1 MNEKIIYIFKN
12 IYISLLSGIFSVYCL
27 SFIGFLFHCPILKL
41 YPVTGII
48 FFIILFIYLS
58 KRKKVK
64 NKYLYIAI
72 ICVALLFYFLGL
84 LSYIL
89 IDGSWDGRGYHQV
102 GIILLKNGY
111 NPIYD
116 NTIAFGV
123 NLYKT
128 FNPWS
133 LMIVECYTKFSE
145 ILAANIYLLC
155 GKLETGKMINY
166 IFMFLS
172 CIYSYITLNLIARNR
187 DKNNI
192 ANIIIAFLMVFT
204 PVTICQNATFYVDG
218 LLYYSLINSLFSIAN
233 IEIEVEEKIHSA
245 SLLMNL
251 IILANIKTVGLAYG
265 IIMLLIWAFY
275 TNIKNKCKKTNILTQ
290 TVILK
295 KICITM
301 LSFLLLAGI
310 SGINPYIIN
319 LKQGRHLLYPLMGEN
334 KIEIMNGN
342 MPKSFRGRPS
352 VYKLLMS
359 TFGDTKNFTSEDEI
373 IRLKIPFSIIGQ
385 SIFKYPDMRL
395 GGFGYFWGGILLFS
409 IYLLATLRFKNK
421 SYKNIFCFL
430 SVELLVLL
438 LVNPEAWWARYA
450 PWFWCIPLI
459 ICYFSILEDK
469 NKNLAFVVLTLLF
482 LNNLIIFI
490 QNFAQTINISYF
502 TNKFLESIN
511 KTKIIKLYNDN
522 SCDET
527 YVIKLEEKNINYK
540 FVSENEYQNG
550 CFVSIPKTSD
560 KKLFIECNVN
570 E

>member
-1 MNEKIIYIFKN
+1 
-12 IYISLLSGIFSVYCL
+12 
-27 SFIGFLFHCPILKL
+27 
-41 YPVTGII
+41 
-48 FFIILFIYLS
+48 
-58 KRKKVK
+58 
-64 NKYLYIAI
+64 
-72 ICVALLFYFLGL
+72 
-84 LSYIL
+84 
-89 IDGSWDGRGYHQV
+89 
-102 GIILLKNGY
+102 
-111 NPIYD
+111 
-116 NTIAFGV
+116 
-123 NLYKT
+123 
-128 FNPWS
+128 
-133 LMIVECYTKFSE
+133 
-145 ILAANIYLLC
+145 
-155 GKLETGKMINY
+155 
-166 IFMFLS
+166 
-172 CIYSYITLNLIARNR
+172 
-187 DKNNI
+187 
-192 ANIIIAFLMVFT
+192 
-204 PVTICQNATFYVDG
+204 
-218 LLYYSLINSLFSIAN
+218 
-233 IEIEVEEKIHSA
+233 
-245 SLLMNL
+245 
-251 IILANIKTVGLAYG
+251 
-265 IIMLLIWAFY
+265 
-275 TNIKNKCKKTNILTQ
+275 
-290 TVILK
+290 
-295 KICITM
+295 
-301 LSFLLLAGI
+301 
-310 SGINPYIIN
+310 
-319 LKQGRHLLYPLMGEN
+319 MGEN